1 MQPRILLPLAALGLV
16 LAAPAAA
23 NAAVTPAVNGNQ
35 LTFTG
40 DDTTETITLNV
51 NAAGLITHNLTV
63 GGGIADNTD
72 FDPGGGNPV
81 TLPNDGTVSVTANL
95 AGGNDT
101 VTLNVP
107 DLASATVAG
116 GAGDDVITGT
126 DGNDTLS
133 GEAGND
139 RITGFR
145 GNDTITGGDGS
156 DVMIWNNGDNND
168 TNDGG
173 ANNDETLIT
182 GAAADDIM
190 TVVQDG
196 ATTRFDRTNLVPFN
210 VQMLNG
216 TVEKLSLTPLAG
228 NDSLATNGD
237 VPIAMAVD
245 GGPGDDTMTTGG
257 GADVLNGFDG
267 NDTLSG
273 QGGGDRIVGDRGNDT
288 MNGGAGDDTM
298 VWNNGDNND
307 VMNGDDGVDRV
318 ETNLAAAGDI
328 ATLRNENGRVRFDR
342 TNLVPFNLS
351 ISADVFELNGLGGD
365 DSLTTA
371 PDVAIPLVVD
381 GGSGNDSIQG
391 GAASDSID
399 GGDGNDTINVR
410 EGAVDFGRGGPGADR
425 AVADAAD
432 AFAADVETVERPSAQ
447 PPAAKPGAPK
457 LALRVNVKRNVA
469 ALKLS
474 GPPGVSGCEGTVT
487 LRTSKGRVKTV
498 GKAKYALAAGETKT
512 IRIRLG
518 KNTARLANRKTL
530 KVNARVTS
538 EAGRA
543 KTAKLTLRFR

>member
-116 GAGDDVITGT
+116 GAGDDVIPGT
-126 DGNDTLS
+126 DGTDPLS

-182 GAAADDIM
+182 GAAADDIL
-190 TVVQDG
+190 TVIQDG
-196 ATTRFDRTNLVPFN
+196 TTTRFDRTNLVPFN
-210 VQMLNG
+210 VQMVNG
-216 TVEKLSLTPLAG
+216 SVEKLSITPFGG
-228 NDSLATNGD
+228 NDTLATNGD

-245 GGPGDDTMTTGG
+245 GGPGDDVMSTGA

-318 ETNLAAAGDI
+318 ETNLAGAGDQ
-328 ATLRNENGRVRFDR
+328 AALKMENGRLRFDR
-342 TNLVPFNLS
+342 LNLVPFNLS
-351 ISADVFELNGLGGD
+351 IAAETFELNGLGGD
-365 DSLTTA
+365 DSLTTTA
-371 PDVAIPLVVD
+371 DVVTPLVID
-381 GGSGNDSIQG
+381 AGAGNDTIQG
-391 GAASDSID
+391 GSASDSID
-399 GGDGNDTINVR
+399 GGDGNDAIQVR
-410 EGAVDFGRGGPGADR
+410 ENVADFVRGGPGADSATVD
-425 AVADAAD
+425 AVDAV
-432 AFAADVETVERPSAQ
+432 AADVETVDRPQ
-447 PPAAKPGAPK
+447 PPLKAGAPK
-457 LALRVNVKRNVA
+457 LTLRVNVTRNVA
-469 ALKLS
+469 ALKLAC
-474 GPPGVSGCEGTVT
+474 PAGVSECKGTVT
-487 LRTSKGRVKTV
+487 LRTAKGRVKTI
-498 GKAKYALAAGETKT
+498 GKANYSLNAGQSKTLKIKLA
-512 IRIRLG
+512 
-518 KNTARLANRKTL
+518 KNTAKLAKKKKLTV
-530 KVNARVTS
+530 KARVTS
-538 EAGRA
+538 SAGAA
-543 KTAKLTLRFR
+543 KTATLSLRFR

>member
-23 NAAVTPAVNGNQ
+23 NAAVTPAVNANQ
-35 LTFTG
+35 LTLTG
-40 DDTTETITLNV
+40 DDTAETVTLNV
-51 NAAGLITHNLTV
+51 NADGLITHNLTV
-63 GGGIADNTD
+63 AGGIADNTD

-81 TLPNDGTVSVTANL
+81 TLPNDGTVVVTANL

-116 GAGDDVITGT
+116 GAGDDIITGT

-145 GNDTITGGDGS
+145 GNDTVTGGDGS
-156 DVMIWNNGDNND
+156 DLMIWNNGDNND

-182 GAAADDIM
+182 GAAADDIL
-190 TVVQDG
+190 TVVQSG
-196 ATTRFDRTNLVPFN
+196 TTTRFDRTNLVPFN

-216 TVEKLSLTPLAG
+216 TVEKLSITPFAG
-228 NDSLATNGD
+228 NDSLTTSPD

-245 GGPGDDTMTTGG
+245 GGAGDDSMTTGA

-307 VMNGDDGVDRV
+307 VMNGDDGVDRI
-318 ETNLAAAGDI
+318 ETNLSAAGDQ
-328 ATLRNENGRVRFDR
+328 ASLKMENGRLRFDR
-342 TNLVPFNLS
+342 LNLVPFNLS
-351 ISADVFELNGLGGD
+351 IAAEVFELNGLGGD
-365 DSLTTA
+365 DSLTTTA
-371 PDVAIPLVVD
+371 DVVTPLVID
-381 GGSGNDSIQG
+381 AGAGNDTIQG
-391 GAASDSID
+391 GSASDSID
-399 GGDGNDTINVR
+399 GGDGNDAIQVR
-410 EGAVDFGRGGPGADR
+410 ENVADFVRGGPGADSATVDAID
-425 AVADAAD
+425 AV
-432 AFAADVETVERPSAQ
+432 AADVETVDRPQVQ
-447 PPAAKPGAPK
+447 PPKPGAPK
-457 LALRVNVKRNVA
+457 VTLGVNVSRNVA
-469 ALKLS
+469 GVKLAC
-474 GPPGVSGCEGTVT
+474 PAGVSECKGTVT
-487 LRTSKGRVKTV
+487 LRTAKGRVKTL
-498 GKAKYALAAGETKT
+498 GKANYSLKAGETKT
-512 IRIRLG
+512 LKIKLA
-518 KNTARLANRKTL
+518 KNTAKLAKSKKLTV
-530 KVNARVTS
+530 KARVTS
-538 EAGRA
+538 SAGPA
-543 KTAKLTLRFR
+543 KTATLKLRFK